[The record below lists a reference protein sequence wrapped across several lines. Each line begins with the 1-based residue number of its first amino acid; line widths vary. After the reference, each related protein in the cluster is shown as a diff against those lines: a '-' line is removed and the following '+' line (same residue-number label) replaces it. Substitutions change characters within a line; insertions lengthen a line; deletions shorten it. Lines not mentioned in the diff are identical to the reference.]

1 MDSLGQFL
9 THLVLDLV
17 AVAVLTFGV
26 YFPRHRR
33 RDLLPAY
40 LALNIA
46 LFAVVAALARVG
58 GDGGMALGFGLFGVL
73 SMIRLRSESIQ
84 NEEVAYYFTTLVIG
98 LLAGL
103 PHLPFGLTATLC
115 LLPVV
120 VLYAADH
127 PRLYARTRRTVVTLD
142 AAVTEP
148 EAVRA
153 RISAR
158 LGEPL
163 AWKVT
168 EVDYVRDLTVVDV
181 RFRQPSPHSPQSRHT
196 APAHAHRTRPETP
209 PEPAGTRTPEPG
221 RVPVPGDAGDAVT
234 AVQETA
240 GGRSGTSVRYQDG
253 DSDTR
258 TTTTPTPAT
267 AAHPRENAR

>member
-1 MDSLGQFL
+1 MDSYRQFL
-9 THLVLDLV
+9 DHLALDLAGV
-17 AVAVLTFGV
+17 LILTFAV

-40 LALNIA
+40 LALNVA

-98 LLAGL
+98 LVAGL
-103 PHLPFGLTATLC
+103 PHLPFGLAAVLC
-115 LLPVV
+115 LLPVA

-127 PRLYARTRRTVVTLD
+127 PRLYARTRRAVVTLD
-142 AAVTEP
+142 AAVTQP
-148 EAVRA
+148 DAVRA
-153 RISAR
+153 HIRRR

-163 AWKVT
+163 AWKVS

-181 RFRQPSPHSPQSRHT
+181 RYREG
-196 APAHAHRTRPETP
+196 AAV
-209 PEPAGTRTPEPG
+209 PG
-221 RVPVPGDAGDAVT
+221 RERGATGETARHRHIAAGDL
-234 AVQETA
+234 A
-240 GGRSGTSVRYQDG
+240 GHSDSGASG
-253 DSDTR
+253 DLAGHSDTR
-258 TTTTPTPAT
+258 TTRTHPSAT
-267 AAHPRENAR
+267 AAHPRETA